1 LRLKIHHKSA
11 KELEVF
17 TPELLGKKIT
27 SLGKELVIQTV
38 RLNNFLL
45 KNRGKSA
52 LKTFSAVGMA
62 SANDWSCYVKED
74 KRIKKLK
81 GTSYELNHITIIRV
95 RRRQGN
101 NTAAGQKENPPGG
114 R

>member
-1 LRLKIHHKSA
+1 
-11 KELEVF
+11 
-17 TPELLGKKIT
+17 
-27 SLGKELVIQTV
+27 LGKELVIQTV

-74 KRIKKLK
+74 KRIK
-81 GTSYELNHITIIRV
+81 N
-95 RRRQGN
+95 
-101 NTAAGQKENPPGG
+101 
-114 R
+114 